1 MGSGYR
7 AIAFGDFV
15 GGLQL
20 FAVFVLD
27 AQRLADVVHS
37 ILIRRGI
44 VAAGGFVAHRIGV
57 FPVGVH
63 VTGRQDR
70 ARLGVLPT
78 RLLELAP
85 AGTCCG
91 C

>member
-1 MGSGYR
+1 MP
-7 AIAFGDFV
+7 IAFDDLV
-15 GGLQL
+15 GGFQL

-27 AQRLADVVHS
+27 AQRLADVVHP
-37 ILIRRGI
+37 ILIRRGV
-44 VAAGGFVAHRIGV
+44 VAARGFVAPRVGV

-63 VTGRQDR
+63 VTGGHDG
-70 ARLGVLPT
+70 ARLGVLPAG
-78 RLLELAP
+78 LLELAP